1 MAIGDGVGREVLVQQ
16 VLLLIS
22 HIFGW
27 VKYKRVLSTLLS
39 TDAFER
45 DGIGTE
51 MPDSLSV
58 DDVSLIF
65 FQRAEPLSNR
75 LRFTPLQM
83 HELRVVRSFPS
94 PHVLVSPSR
103 HDSP

>member
-16 VLLLIS
+16 VLLLIL

-65 FQRAEPLSNR
+65 IPTSGAVVKPSSLHSASNARTPRRAVIP
-75 LRFTPLQM
+75 
-83 HELRVVRSFPS
+83 
-94 PHVLVSPSR
+94 
-103 HDSP
+103 